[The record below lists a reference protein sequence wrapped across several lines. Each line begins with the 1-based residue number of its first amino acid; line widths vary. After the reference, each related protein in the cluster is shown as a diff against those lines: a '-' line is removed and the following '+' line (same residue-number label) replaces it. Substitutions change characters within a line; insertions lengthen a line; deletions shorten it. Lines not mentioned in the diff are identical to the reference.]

1 MGYAIRQQIFGDSM
15 HSALLVALASF
26 IAWIVFGFVMPVGIG
41 AVHLLLAVAAT
52 FLVRWWALTR

>member
-1 MGYAIRQQIFGDSM
+1 M
-15 HSALLVALASF
+15 HPALLVALASF
-26 IAWIVFGFVMPVGIG
+26 AAWIAFGFVVPVGIG